1 MLQIGFIS
9 NKKSQHLAMF
19 KSVFFHYPCRSI
31 SVPPIFGCFIQPL
44 QSGLDGMRAAT
55 AWIFCVMTVLQLH
68 GNCCGKQVFNTFC
81 DPPCKFLWHCQIELK
96 NVRGQKKTFQLE
108 LKSCSLSQDSGAE
121 KKHFLPRKKNWEMR
135 QKVTWFEKKHEKPG
149 DLGDLAKSTYNNLV
163 TFDSRGT

>member
-81 DPPCKFLWHCQIELK
+81 DPPCKFLWHCQIEIK
-96 NVRGQKKTFQLE
+96 NVRGQKKLFN
-108 LKSCSLSQDSGAE
+108 LSSKAALSARIQE
-121 KKHFLPRKKNWEMR
+121 PRKNIFFRAKKIERCAKKSLDLKNPRE
-135 QKVTWFEKKHEKPG
+135 TWG
-149 DLGDLAKSTYNNLV
+149 L
-163 TFDSRGT
+163 R